1 MMDKENNKT
10 KQGVSG
16 GVLCLII
23 VLCLLLG
30 LTSGYIL
37 HDKLSTKEE
46 QKKEE
51 TIYDTR
57 NKQNEEKSS
66 ENIEDKSAEN
76 KTPIKL
82 GESKGI
88 DIKEICSDYSNCS
101 KEFELSNEIITY
113 KIKIEVVKKE
123 YELET
128 YLTLGDQKLVGNET
142 WVNSKYNFGII
153 QKIGIFDNGILVVE
167 SSGSSTPTGTTR
179 YYYKDGKKIT
189 EIFDFINGYGHF
201 SEDIVSKKVI
211 YHTEGSCYANN
222 TKRDEYEHL
231 FTLNDDST
239 FTKEDTK
246 TTTKGCAGQS

>member
-1 MMDKENNKT
+1 MEKEQ
-10 KQGVSG
+10 KQGVRG

-30 LTSGYIL
+30 LTSGYIV
-37 HDKLSTKEE
+37 HDLIS
-46 QKKEE
+46 
-51 TIYDTR
+51 
-57 NKQNEEKSS
+57 NKQETNKEKENDKPTENTNEEKSS
-66 ENIEDKSAEN
+66 ENIEDKNIEN
-76 KTPIKL
+76 NTPIKL
-82 GESKGI
+82 GKSKGI
-88 DIKEICSDYSNCS
+88 DIKEICSDYYNCS

-123 YELET
+123 YDLET
-128 YLTLGDQKLVGNET
+128 YLTLENQKLVSNET

-153 QKIGIFDNGILVVE
+153 QKIGIFDNGILVIE

-179 YYYKDGKKIT
+179 SYYKDGKKIT
-189 EIFDFINGYGHF
+189 EIFDFIGGNGYF

-231 FTLNDDST
+231 FTLNDDGT

>member
-1 MMDKENNKT
+1 MDKEKIKT

-30 LTSGYIL
+30 LTSGYIV
-37 HDKLSTKEE
+37 HDVIS
-46 QKKEE
+46 
-51 TIYDTR
+51 
-57 NKQNEEKSS
+57 NKQETNIEAENVKPTKNTNEEKSS
-66 ENIEDKSAEN
+66 ENIENKNIEN
-76 KTPIKL
+76 NTPIKL
-82 GESKGI
+82 GKSKGI
-88 DIKEICSDYSNCS
+88 DIKEICSDYYNCS

-123 YELET
+123 YDLET
-128 YLTLGDQKLVGNET
+128 YLTLENQKLVSNET

-153 QKIGIFDNGILVVE
+153 QKIGIFDNGILVIE
-167 SSGSSTPTGTTR
+167 SSGSSTPTGIAR
-179 YYYKDGKKIT
+179 SYYKDGKKIT
-189 EIFDFINGYGHF
+189 EIFDFIGGSGYI

-231 FTLNDDST
+231 FTLNDDGT

>member
-1 MMDKENNKT
+1 MDKEKIKT

-30 LTSGYIL
+30 LTSGYII
-37 HDKLSTKEE
+37 HDLISNKLETNKEAENVKPTKN
-46 QKKEE
+46 
-51 TIYDTR
+51 T
-57 NKQNEEKSS
+57 NEEKSS
-66 ENIEDKSAEN
+66 ENIEDKNIEN
-76 KTPIKL
+76 NTPIKL
-82 GESKGI
+82 GKSKGI
-88 DIKEICSDYSNCS
+88 DIKEICSDYYNCS

-113 KIKIEVVKKE
+113 KMKIEVVKKE

-128 YLTLGDQKLVGNET
+128 YLTLENQKLVRNET

-153 QKIGIFDNGILVVE
+153 QKIGIFDNGILVIE
-167 SSGSSTPTGTTR
+167 SHGSSTPTETTR
-179 YYYKDGKKIT
+179 SYYKDGKKIT
-189 EIFDFINGYGHF
+189 EIFDFIGGNGYF

-231 FTLNDDST
+231 FTLNDDGT